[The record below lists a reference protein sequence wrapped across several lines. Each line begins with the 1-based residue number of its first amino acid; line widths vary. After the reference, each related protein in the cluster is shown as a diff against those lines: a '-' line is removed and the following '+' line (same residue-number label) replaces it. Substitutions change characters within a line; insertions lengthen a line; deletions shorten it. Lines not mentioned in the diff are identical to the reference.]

1 MSDKI
6 ILTMHSV
13 RTMALVLP
21 LVSFLLQG
29 CARTPRQREEMPGA
43 RVVSLAPNITEIVIA
58 IGAKD
63 TLVGR
68 TSACDYP
75 PDIVKDIPVIGGFG
89 TPSLDALVRA
99 RPSLVLDVDLEDERI
114 GNMIEQLGVE
124 RARVKCS
131 ELDDIPSAIRSVGEL
146 LDRRES
152 AALLADTISSRVAE
166 LRTRQGGGPSV
177 YVEIWGDPLMTAG
190 RGSFVSDLVRLAG
203 GKNIGD
209 EITDKEYFSVAPEW
223 VIARDPEVI
232 ICLYMSDTRTIGES
246 LASRTGW
253 SGIGA
258 VKTGRVYGGMDSS
271 LALRPGPRVLEG
283 IEMLEKCIMA
293 K

>member
-1 MSDKI
+1 
-6 ILTMHSV
+6 MHLI

-21 LVSFLLQG
+21 LVSFLLHG
-29 CARTPRQREEMPGA
+29 CARNTRPREEMPGV

-58 IGAKD
+58 IGAGD
-63 TLVGR
+63 ALIGR

-89 TPSLDALVRA
+89 TPSLDALIRA
-99 RPSLVLDVDLEDERI
+99 GPSLVLDVDLEDERI
-114 GNMIEQLGVE
+114 GNMIEQLGVK
-124 RARVKCS
+124 RARIKCAA
-131 ELDDIPSAIRSVGEL
+131 LDDIPSAILSVGEL

-166 LRTRQGGGPSV
+166 LRERKGDGPSV

-190 RGSFVSDLVRLAG
+190 RGSFVSDLVALAG

-232 ICLYMSDTRTIGES
+232 ICLYMSDARTIGES
-246 LASRTGW
+246 VASRAGW

-258 VKTGRVYGGMDSS
+258 VRTGRVYGGLDSS